1 MLNIDKFVP
10 TDIFQDTTVN
20 YPVEN
25 LSNLLHNHQNT
36 QMGVE
41 DRDWL
46 FKSLAKVIMSQS
58 KEFTRVV
65 EVRENKL
72 IVTDKFVIQ
81 QAKPEEIIITIET
94 KDDKSL
100 SCTIS
105 IVSKK
110 TYKYNVTV
118 SNLTDIVAMSQLV
131 EYVCDL
137 ASNHPWSG
145 DAHALLQEIAIA
157 DLTMSRDFVNEM
169 SKEHGVLYPDN
180 FQLFNQ
186 TTKRITQLIKT
197 KDGYIVERILDTK

>member
-1 MLNIDKFVP
+1 MININKFAP
-10 TDIFQDTTVN
+10 TDIFQDTIVN

-25 LSNLLHNHQNT
+25 LSNLLHNRQNT

-41 DRDWL
+41 DRDWV

-58 KEFTRVV
+58 KLFTRIV

-72 IVTDKFVIQ
+72 ITTDKFVIQ
-81 QAKPEEIIITIET
+81 EGEPEEIITTIEI

-100 SCTIS
+100 SCTVSIIS
-105 IVSKK
+105 KN
-110 TYKYNVTV
+110 TYRFDVTV
-118 SNLTDIVAMSQLV
+118 SNLTDIVAMSQLAD
-131 EYVCDL
+131 YTCNL
-137 ASNHPWSG
+137 SSNHPWTSE
-145 DAHALLQEIAIA
+145 ARNLLKEIAIVC
-157 DLTMSRDFVNEM
+157 LTMSRDFVNEM

-186 TTKRITQLIKT
+186 TTRQMLQLIKT